1 VRARFC
7 IRCGTKLA
15 RRRIEKRMRDVC
27 PKCGFIAWGNPKPAV
42 GILLE
47 RRGKL
52 LLVRRERAPYKGYW
66 DIPGGFVE
74 AGEAPPKA
82 AAREAKEETGLRVK
96 IDGIVG
102 AYPGR
107 YSDSGGDDHTFNVY
121 FAAHPVGGREMAGDD
136 AAELRWFA
144 LDEIPKRLAFPS
156 HSRAAISAWRK
167 GRVA

>member
-1 VRARFC
+1 MRARFC

-15 RRRIEKRMRDVC
+15 RRKIEKRMRDEC
-27 PKCGFIAWGNPKPAV
+27 PKCGYIAWGNPKPAV
-42 GILLE
+42 GILVE

-52 LLVRRERAPYKGYW
+52 LLVRRARAPYKGYW

-82 AAREAKEETGLRVK
+82 AMREAKEETGLRVK

-102 AYPGR
+102 AYPGI
-107 YSDSGGDDHTFNVY
+107 YSSGDHTFNVY
-121 FAAHPVGGREMAGDD
+121 FAAHAVGGREQAGDD
-136 AAELRWFA
+136 ATELRWFTPNA
-144 LDEIPKRLAFPS
+144 LPKRLAFPG
-156 HSRAAISAWRK
+156 HSRAAIRAWRK